1 MLNVK
6 VVNTKTG
13 QDGKDLSELKG
24 VTVPIRVSGPFD
36 KLGYQ
41 VQWKEI
47 GSKAVKEAVKGGLID
62 LLSNQIAKPT
72 EAAPAGAGQAAPKK
86 SVDPVKKIGRASGRE
101 RGCQYV

>member
-62 LLSNQIAKPT
+62 LLSNQIRSEEHTSALQSLMRNSY
-72 EAAPAGAGQAAPKK
+72 AVFCLKK
-86 SVDPVKKIGRASGRE
+86 KTKYKHLRE
-101 RGCQYV
+101 T